1 MTKYE
6 RKRITASVDQPL
18 PSRKAVEQAAERLLD
33 RKIKAG
39 GWERT
44 GELTRRTR
52 PSGWGYVGDAS
63 AICRK
68 PIVSR

>member
-44 GELTRRTR
+44 GKPTTLTR
-52 PSGWGYVGDAS
+52 PSGSGYVGDAS